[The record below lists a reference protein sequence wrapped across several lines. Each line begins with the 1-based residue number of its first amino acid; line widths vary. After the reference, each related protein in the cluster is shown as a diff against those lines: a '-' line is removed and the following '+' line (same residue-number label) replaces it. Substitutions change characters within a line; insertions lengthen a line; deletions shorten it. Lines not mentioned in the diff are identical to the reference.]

1 MKIVWSKAAQRACR
15 RIDTRYQVRIENK
28 LAKLDDRSAPQPDIR
43 KITAAEYLFRLRVGD
58 YRVIFALRGTPDKH
72 CYVIAVKRR
81 TTTTYSHEEN
91 RPYGCSTD

>member
-1 MKIVWSKAAQRACR
+1 MKIVWSKAAQRAC
-15 RIDTRYQVRIENK
+15 
-28 LAKLDDRSAPQPDIR
+28 PQPDIR
-43 KITAAEYLFRLRVGD
+43 KITAAGDHFRLRVGD

-91 RPYGCSTD
+91 MPYGCSTD